1 MTSDLV
7 LGCEAGLNQQLVPLR
22 RRLRARQAKYKGHTL
37 QFLRS
42 YLQYAPKLLKGLSV
56 KRTLVF
62 CLLFFSVHSF
72 ADVIYLKNGDRITGE
87 IKKIWDE
94 SVSIEPA
101 YSDEFDVDLD
111 DIASMETDKPF
122 DIELYN
128 GKQGDYK
135 IVRSDNEGEIILK
148 DDAEEIV
155 LSLADMKRVEE
166 IEDFYEWEARL
177 DMSQS
182 LSRGNTDSF
191 TANINGNL
199 EMKWGDHRTLYTLS
213 TIREELDGSKVK
225 EKDRV
230 NASYNWFFND
240 PWFFAVNLNVERDPI
255 VFLDSRVSVN
265 PAVGYDIFD
274 DPDLFLSIQA
284 GGGYQSE
291 EIDGVTETGSLLDWR
306 LRYSQDFFNGDLEL
320 FHNHQMYK
328 NLSGRENLV
337 FNSVTG
343 VRYDITD
350 DIYINAQ
357 LNYDTDSQPSDNT
370 VSDDL
375 TILFGAGIEF

>member
-1 MTSDLV
+1 
-7 LGCEAGLNQQLVPLR
+7 
-22 RRLRARQAKYKGHTL
+22 
-37 QFLRS
+37 
-42 YLQYAPKLLKGLSV
+42 V
-56 KRTLVF
+56 KVTTIF
-62 CLLFFSVHSF
+62 CLLFFSIHSF

-87 IKKIWDE
+87 IKEIWDE
-94 SVSIEPA
+94 SVSIEPS

-111 DIASMETDKPF
+111 DIASMETEKPF

-128 GKQGDYK
+128 GKKGDYK
-135 IVRSDNEGEIILK
+135 IVKSDNEGEIILK
-148 DDAEEIV
+148 ADDEEII
-155 LSLADMKRVEE
+155 LTLADMKRVEE
-166 IEDFYEWEARL
+166 IEEYYEWDARL

-199 EMKWGDHRTLYTLS
+199 EMKWGDHRTIYNLS

-306 LRYSQDFFNGDLEL
+306 LRYSQDFFNGDFEL
-320 FHNHQMYK
+320 FHNHQIYK

-337 FNSVTG
+337 FISITG

-357 LNYDTDSQPSDNT
+357 LNYDTDSAPSDNT
-370 VSDDL
+370 KSDDL